1 MFTELPFESRFKAA
15 ARAGGNGVE
24 CLFPYDYFPE
34 RIVELAENADVI
46 LALHNVSSGD
56 WNEGERGLAAI

>member
-1 MFTELPFESRFKAA
+1 MLVSLRF
-15 ARAGGNGVE
+15 
-24 CLFPYDYFPE
+24 FPE
-34 RIVELAENADVI
+34 RIVELAENAGVI